1 MSMAKVLLVED
12 TFELAQQA
20 SDILKMEGHSVH
32 ISLNGADALHLLL
45 AENLKPDIII
55 TDLLM
60 PGIDGF
66 TLIEE
71 LKNVPGLRDIPIVI
85 MSAKSDQHTMNRA
98 SSLGIKKFLTKPC
111 TAENLL
117 QSIEAVSSK

>member
-1 MSMAKVLLVED
+1 MAKVLLVED
-12 TFELAQQA
+12 TLELAQQA

-32 ISLNGADALHLLL
+32 ISLNGADALHLLR
-45 AENLKPDIII
+45 AEAVKPDVII

-71 LKNVPGLRDIPIVI
+71 LKNIPGLRDIPIVI
-85 MSAKSDQHTMNRA
+85 MSAKSDQYTVDRA
-98 SSLGIKKFLTKPC
+98 SSLGIRKFLAKPC
-111 TAENLL
+111 TPEKLL
-117 QSIEAVSSK
+117 QSIESVII